1 MGADA
6 LLIEIEDVVVP
17 TRDARRAAWRTALGE
32 HGIATTERA
41 LDAAAGLA
49 TAPAIAA
56 VLAALGATLD
66 DTGRALAVHHA
77 DRLFSE
83 RLTAGMVLVDG
94 AAGAL
99 ETLAATARLAVV
111 TRAHRADIDFI
122 LGLAGLAS
130 LFEVVVT
137 GDDPVAPWPDPA
149 PLRRAVDKLARRR
162 QLRAGRVVALADAM
176 PAIRAARAAGVRC
189 VAVGTFP
196 AHEALAADALAAS
209 IRDITPALVAA
220 VTQAH
225 GEPVE

>member
-1 MGADA
+1 MGAEA

-17 TRDARRAAWRTALGE
+17 TRDARRAAWRSALGG
-32 HGIATTERA
+32 HGIVTTERA
-41 LDAAAGLA
+41 LDAATGLA

-56 VLAALGATLD
+56 ILAASGATLD
-66 DTGRALAVHHA
+66 ATGRALAAHHA

-83 RLTAGMVLVDG
+83 RLSAGMVLVDG

-111 TRAHRADIDFI
+111 TRARRVDVEFMLA
-122 LGLAGLAS
+122 LAGLAS

-137 GDDPVAPWPDPA
+137 GDDPVAPRPDPA

-162 QLRAGRVVALADAM
+162 QLRAGRVVAVEDAM
-176 PAIRAARAAGVRC
+176 PGIRAARAAGVLC

-209 IRDITPALVAA
+209 IRDVTPALVAA
-220 VTQAH
+220 ITQEH